1 MKGFWQ
7 KNYVRALIV
16 VGIGIILIMWN
27 PYGALTPLRAT
38 VQTVFAPFQY
48 VGFILSHGTG
58 TGISFMHS
66 IGDLKQDNQE
76 LHAQNQ
82 LLEAR
87 VATLADTQKENDILR
102 AERDLLPRN
111 DFDLISA
118 EIIGV
123 DNFGKGEWLTINRGS
138 MQDVTEGASVIVANS
153 VLIGTVHDVYPRSSR
168 VMLLTHPQSAVN
180 AVVSETDTKG
190 VVHGNSGFTPLF
202 DNVLQEDHLVI
213 GEKVI
218 TSALGGA
225 YPRGLLLGSVQEVYK
240 NQDGLTQ
247 SAIIASPADIVRLRF
262 VSVIKE

>member
-1 MKGFWQ
+1 MKGFWH

-16 VGIGIILIMWN
+16 VGVGVVLIMWN

-58 TGISFMHS
+58 TGISFLRS

-76 LHAQNQ
+76 LRTQNQ
-82 LLEAR
+82 ELEVR
-87 VATLADTQKENDILR
+87 IATLADTQKENDILR
-102 AERDLLPRN
+102 AEREFLPRN
-111 DFDLISA
+111 EFDLIGA

-138 MQDVTEGASVIVANS
+138 MQDVTQGAAVIVS
-153 VLIGTVHDVYPRSSR
+153 DGVLIGTIHDVYPRSSR
-168 VMLLTHPQSAVN
+168 VMLLTHPQSTVN

-190 VVHGNSGFTPLF
+190 VVRGNSGFTPLF
-202 DNVLQEDHLVI
+202 DNILQEDHLEI

-240 NQDGLTQ
+240 NTDGLTQ
-247 SAIIASPADIVRLRF
+247 SAIIASPTDIAHLRF
-262 VSVIKE
+262 VSVINE